1 MYAKKARKFV
11 IQFTTMSKALLKV
24 NFYLSTPKK
33 STIGGKSSII
43 LSYAYDE
50 FRYRISTGLT
60 VKRDHWISKK
70 INDDG
75 RGNKSLTWI
84 NRVDYHITGGSKI
97 NKTLTRFEKAAQ
109 EVFDDSIEENRDFS
123 LKEVRERI
131 LSKVNDEGGKKRV
144 KPLRK
149 GILEYMKE
157 FIETKKQPSTN
168 KKYKSLETN
177 LKDFIKEQGK
187 IDFYQVNSKLID
199 EYQSFLMKRYNDN
212 TTYRYI
218 KFFKT
223 YLNYC
228 LTKGYLTND
237 DFRKF
242 GRESYLVRPSPK
254 TPVTI
259 NVEEFLILWD
269 LKVKPRLQVSKD
281 VFLFMCVTG
290 LRISDVNQLRPQH
303 IDKNFIKLETIKD
316 KDAITIPLTEF
327 SRSILDRYSQ
337 KSNFVFKDLKA
348 RNNLSDDIKE
358 LCKIAEINRIVE
370 IYYYKEK
377 DRVKE
382 LKHLNEIITPH
393 DGRKTF
399 KSLALNLNVNKTFVD
414 AILGHANDSV
424 NAAYIQIHEKQ
435 IYKSL
440 NRAFNRKSFEDELN
454 WADEI

>member
-1 MYAKKARKFV
+1 VYAKKARKFV

-24 NFYLSTPKK
+24 NFYLSTPQK

-43 LSYAYDE
+43 LSYAYEE

-60 VKRDHWISKK
+60 VKRDNWISKK
-70 INDDG
+70 SITDEH
-75 RGNKSLTWI
+75 GNKSLIWV
-84 NRVDYHITGGSKI
+84 NRVAYQSTGGTKI
-97 NKTLTRFEKAAQ
+97 NQTLAKFEKAAQ
-109 EVFDDSIEENRDFS
+109 SVFDESIEENRDFS

-131 LSKVNDEGGKKRV
+131 LSKVNDAGDKKRV
-144 KPLRK
+144 KPLKK

-187 IDFYQVNSKLID
+187 IDFYQVNSNLID
-199 EYQSFLMKRYNDN
+199 EYQTFLMKRYNDN

-242 GRESYLVRPSPK
+242 SRDSFKVKPSPK

-259 NVEEFLILWD
+259 NVEEFLTLWD
-269 LKVKPRLQVSKD
+269 MEVKPSLQVSKD

-290 LRISDVNQLRPQH
+290 LRISDINQLRPQH
-303 IDKNFIKLETIKD
+303 IDKNFIKLETTKD
-316 KDAITIPLTEF
+316 RDAVSIPLTEF
-327 SRSILDRYSQ
+327 SRSILDGYSL

-348 RNNLSDDIKE
+348 RNNLSDDIKL
-358 LCKIAEINRIVE
+358 LCKLAEINRKVE
-370 IYYYKEK
+370 IVYFKNK
-377 DRVKE
+377 IRVKK
-382 LKHLNEIITPH
+382 LKYLNEAISPH

-414 AILGHANDSV
+414 AILGHANNSV
-424 NAAYIQIHEKQ
+424 DAAYIQIHEKQ

-440 NRAFNRKSFEDELN
+440 NRAFNRKSFEEELN
-454 WADEI
+454 WADEF